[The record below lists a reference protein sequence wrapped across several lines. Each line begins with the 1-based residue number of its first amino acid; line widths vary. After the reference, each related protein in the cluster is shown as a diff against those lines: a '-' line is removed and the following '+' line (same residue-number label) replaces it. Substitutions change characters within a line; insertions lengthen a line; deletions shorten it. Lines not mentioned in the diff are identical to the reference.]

1 MMRKDLIIA
10 GGIVVDPA
18 GGIEGMRDVLVRD
31 GRIAAVERR
40 ILVRRAKKGRKP
52 DFEAVDARGCWV
64 VPGLIDLHVHLR
76 QPGQSPDETIATGT
90 RAAARGGITSL
101 VTMPNTRPVVD
112 TPARLKSLL
121 ARIKK
126 EAVVNVLV
134 AAAVTVSQK
143 GRRTTDFDA
152 LAKSGACAFSDDGLP
167 VVDPNLMRAALNASK
182 RLGLPVLDHAE
193 TPHLTGCGVVHDGP
207 FAKRRKLPGIPSRS
221 ETLMA
226 MRDIALAHQTGGHL
240 HICHASCAGTV
251 DMIRRAKRAGVRVSA
266 EAAPHH
272 FTLTDSDIDPKNA
285 SYKMKPPL
293 REGRDR
299 EAIIRGLSDGTIDAI
314 ATDHAPHR
322 ASRKKLGILKA
333 PFGMTGLE
341 TALPLS
347 LALLDRRAL
356 DPRRLVE
363 RMSTAPA
370 RLLGLKSKGHLRRGA
385 DADITIIDPKA
396 EETYASTVSRSRNT
410 PFWGRRLRGLA
421 RATIVGG
428 KVVYLRESGK

>member
-1 MMRKDLIIA
+1 MSRKDLIIA
-10 GGIVVDPA
+10 GGVVVDPA
-18 GGIEGMRDVLVRD
+18 GGVEGMRDVLVRD
-31 GRIAAVERR
+31 GKVAAVERG
-40 ILVRRAKKGRKP
+40 ILARRAKKGRKP
-52 DFEAVDARGCWV
+52 DFQAIDARGCWV

-76 QPGQSPDETIATGT
+76 QPGQSADETIATGT
-90 RAAARGGITSL
+90 RAAARGGVTSL

-112 TPARLKSLL
+112 TPARLKALL
-121 ARIKK
+121 AKIKK
-126 EAVVNVLV
+126 EAVVNVFP
-134 AAAVTVSQK
+134 AAAVTVGQK
-143 GRRTTDFDA
+143 GKRLTDFDA
-152 LAKSGACAFSDDGLP
+152 LAKAGARAFSDDGLP
-167 VVDPNLMRAALNASK
+167 VVDADLMREALRASK
-182 RLGLPVLDHAE
+182 RLDLPVLDHAE

-226 MRDIALAHQTGGHL
+226 MRDIALAHQTGGRL

-251 DMIRRAKRAGVRVSA
+251 DLVRRAKHAGARVTA

-272 FTLTDSDIDPKNA
+272 FTLTDADVDPNNA

-299 EAIIRGLSDGTIDAI
+299 EALIQGLSDGTIDAI

-322 ASRKKLGILKA
+322 AARKKLGMLKA

-347 LALLDRRAL
+347 LALIERRAL

-363 RMSTAPA
+363 RMSAAPA
-370 RLLGLKSKGHLRRGA
+370 RLLGLKNKGHLGKGA
-385 DADITIIDPKA
+385 DADITVIDPAA
-396 EETYASTVSRSRNT
+396 EETYASTASKCRNT

-421 RATIVGG
+421 RATIVAG
-428 KVVYLRESGK
+428 KVVHLRGARR